1 MGVDDLNNKKRFKTM
16 LNGKTYTLIG
26 SSSDEHM
33 ESVSKLLNDELTKLK
48 KQVNNISTEDAA
60 ILLAFNAISD
70 QLDKELEL
78 EKLKN
83 KVETDN

>member
-1 MGVDDLNNKKRFKTM
+1 MNNKKRFKTM

>member
-1 MGVDDLNNKKRFKTM
+1 M